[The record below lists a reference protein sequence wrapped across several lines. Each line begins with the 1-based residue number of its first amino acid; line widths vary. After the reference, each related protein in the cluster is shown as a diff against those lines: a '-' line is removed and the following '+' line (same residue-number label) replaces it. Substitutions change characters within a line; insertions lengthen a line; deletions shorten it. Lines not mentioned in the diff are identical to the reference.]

1 MKTCIHSSR
10 GKSAFTRGELVV
22 TVGVVALLLTLA
34 AGLLTLSRS
43 TGQRDQCRHNLKEVR
58 LGFAMWAGNGRQ
70 DVPVYYSKE
79 KGHRLEYKEDGSV
92 TATTYFLVI
101 TNEIRQ
107 PKLLACPADTRKAA
121 TSWTG
126 FTNTNLSYFIN
137 LEGSETK
144 PNTVF
149 LGDRLLTGDI
159 PLTNNL
165 LEPNG
170 KGIFQWTTKHSSF
183 DFPWKTKHASTGSQ
197 PVGNISLSDGS
208 VWSLTSPELTKL
220 FTDKDNVIS
229 RFLFPE

>member
-10 GKSAFTRGELVV
+10 RNNAFTRGELMV
-22 TVGVVALLLTLA
+22 TVGLVALLLMLA
-34 AGLLTLSRS
+34 TGLLTLSRS
-43 TGQRDQCRHNLKEVR
+43 TGQRDQCRHNLKELT
-58 LGFAMWAGNGRQ
+58 LGFKMWAGNGRQ
-70 DVPVYYSKE
+70 DFPVYYSKE

-92 TATTYFLVI
+92 TAATYFLVI

-121 TSWTG
+121 ASWIG

-159 PLTNNL
+159 PSNL
-165 LEPNG
+165 LEPKG
-170 KGIFQWTTKHSSF
+170 KGTFQWTTKHIGP
-183 DFPWKTKHASTGSQ
+183 DRQ

-208 VWSLTSPELTKL
+208 VRSLTSPELTKH
-220 FTDKDNVIS
+220 FTNKDNTMS